1 MTGVSFC
8 PLKWNSGG
16 LRAAFVGR
24 IPGIEGSTD
33 REEALSA
40 LESSHREEV
49 ARLGFSWEELWRA
62 EQVHGCEVAEVPVK
76 GKTQV
81 IAGVDGLMTGARG
94 VLLGIYVADC
104 AAVYLVDRKTEA
116 LALVHAGRKGA
127 EGGIVAHTIRELTRV
142 YGTRSADLE
151 VLISP
156 CIRPP
161 HYEVDFAAFI
171 HAQLSEAGVPP
182 EQITDEGISTAENLE
197 RFYSYRLE
205 KGKTGRMLALLGWCV
220 KQKA

>member
-1 MTGVSFC
+1 V
-8 PLKWNSGG
+8 PLKG
-16 LRAAFVGR
+16 
-24 IPGIEGSTD
+24 
-33 REEALSA
+33 
-40 LESSHREEV
+40 
-49 ARLGFSWEELWRA
+49 
-62 EQVHGCEVAEVPVK
+62 Q
-76 GKTQV
+76 TQV
-81 IAGVDGLMTGARG
+81 IVGVDGLMTGTRG
-94 VLLGIYVADC
+94 VVLGIYVADC

-127 EGGIVAHTIRELTRV
+127 EGGIVAHTIREMARV
-142 YGTRSADLE
+142 YGTRSVDLE

-182 EQITDEGISTAENLE
+182 EQITDEAISTAEDLE

-205 KGKTGRMLALLGWCV
+205 KGKTGRMLALLGWPA
-220 KQKA
+220 KEES